1 MNYNFFKILRV
12 NTYSEDIEIKHC
24 RKLGEEIVN
33 FTNDNDDL
41 ETKVFT
47 KYQEIEV
54 RSYDSTLKTKTK
66 DLRKETVKEITQE
79 EFEEMLLKAMNKED
93 ERIQSAHREFE
104 KYGDEL
110 NEMSLLATELRLQ
123 QVKEAEPAI
132 VLDELAEEPKEK

>member
-24 RKLGEEIVN
+24 RKLGEEIVDYTDEN
-33 FTNDNDDL
+33 GDKKTR
-41 ETKVFT
+41 VFT

-66 DLRKETVKEITQE
+66 DLSNDTVKEITRE
-79 EFEEMLLKAMNKED
+79 EFEEMLLKAMNRKD
-93 ERIQSAHREFE
+93 ERLQSTNRELQ

-110 NEMSLLATELRLQ
+110 NEMSLLAKHLS
-123 QVKEAEPAI
+123 
-132 VLDELAEEPKEK
+132 